1 MFFLCVCCEGGCAW
15 KEERNQR
22 SKWKYWNVTNNK
34 LQGESVSLH
43 HGGIIR
49 LSSLSVCFL
58 YLSRTSEHPC
68 PENFGDTKD
77 VRDAFQVAPRYLHSN
92 GECTSCGYISYWET
106 GIPARDCTSLIFIV
120 GLESILQVKQR
131 YPRDLKVE
139 CTKFMLGHSS
149 KQWHRCQH
157 LTLSSPKRTC
167 AFFLKKCGIMSSP
180 LLPLEVAFASW
191 VPNWTVASSAG
202 SARGEM
208 WKFLIRI
215 RCIVG

>member
-1 MFFLCVCCEGGCAW
+1 MTLEEAGQAYVFLVCMCVGWLCLERGKKPKKQMEILKRDQQQTPRRKRFFASRWDYPIILIECV
-15 KEERNQR
+15 
-22 SKWKYWNVTNNK
+22 
-34 LQGESVSLH
+34 
-43 HGGIIR
+43 
-49 LSSLSVCFL
+49 FL

-77 VRDAFQVAPRYLHSN
+77 VRDAFQVTPRYLHSN

-149 KQWHRCQH
+149 KQWHSCQH
-157 LTLSSPKRTC
+157 LTLS
-167 AFFLKKCGIMSSP
+167 
-180 LLPLEVAFASW
+180 
-191 VPNWTVASSAG
+191 
-202 SARGEM
+202 
-208 WKFLIRI
+208 
-215 RCIVG
+215 